1 MITYDGKTLRNL
13 QEQVEKNK
21 EDILFILEQ
30 EGTLNQFG
38 IKVIGQ
44 ADTEAELP
52 TVADYKAAHADWAYG
67 DTYAIGTVSP
77 YVLDVLT
84 RANGTHPNDYWFNI
98 GTFPLAGPKGEKGD
112 PGIGIDTMQTIN
124 FPSGV
129 PSVTYDTT
137 DGTMVHGTMDMT
149 YMDGDSTVSE
159 NVGNVTVDIPIVY
172 KNGLKADSTM
182 NNDMVEVQVDYEK
195 VMKVPG
201 LNREDFQLAI
211 PVGKWLNGTSSTKPP
226 DDIQW
231 RGMQKR
237 VAPSVIVQ
245 RTETGNVLLPDGFP
259 ADVGNGKDQYNNVIA
274 QMAVP
279 KSYVDSHVGGSI
291 SWHTDAPNP
300 TTKAL
305 ASKVQG
311 ILNLTID
318 GKIYPCSIML
328 FTWGYA
334 SKDSPAEGVT
344 FYTGWNYGTITVSA
358 YDNSAYIP
366 LYGIGVPVYAI
377 DANEFYVNIDKNG
390 KNVSITIGA
399 DDLNKL
405 PMKWL
410 Y

>member
-44 ADTEAELP
+44 ADTASELP

-67 DTYAIGTVSP
+67 DTYAIGTESP
-77 YVLDVLT
+77 YVMYVLT

-98 GTFPLAGPKGEKGD
+98 GTFPIAGPKGEKGD
-112 PGIGIDTMQTIN
+112 PGIGIDTMQVID
-124 FPSGV
+124 FPNGT
-129 PSVTYDTT
+129 PQVTYDTT
-137 DGTMVHGTMDMT
+137 NGTMVHGKMLIT
-149 YMDGDSTVSE
+149 YMDGDTPVTKD
-159 NVGNVTVDIPIVY
+159 VGNVTVEIPVVY
-172 KNGLKADSTM
+172 KNGLKADAAM
-182 NNDMVEVQVDYEK
+182 NNDMVEVQVDSEK
-195 VMKVPG
+195 VMKMPE
-201 LNREDFQLAI
+201 LDQENLELAVA
-211 PVGKWLNGTSSTKPP
+211 VGKWHSGTSSTKAP

-231 RGMQKR
+231 RDCQKR
-237 VAPSVIVQ
+237 VKKNAIVQ
-245 RTETGNVLLPDGFP
+245 RTENGNVLLPVNFP
-259 ADVGNGKDQYNNVIA
+259 SDAGGGKDEYGNVID
-274 QMAVP
+274 QMSVP
-279 KSYVDSHVGGSI
+279 KGYVDRVAGGV

-311 ILNLTID
+311 ILDLTID
-318 GKIYPCSIML
+318 GKLYPCSIML

-334 SKDSPAEGVT
+334 SKDSPADGVT
-344 FYTGWNYGTITVSA
+344 LYTGWNYGTITVSA
-358 YDNSAYIP
+358 YDNSEYIP
-366 LYGIGVPVYAI
+366 LSGIGVPVYAI
-377 DANEFYVNIDKNG
+377 DVNEFHVNINKNG
-390 KNVSITIGA
+390 KNVSIIIDA
-399 DDLNKL
+399 DDLNNL